1 MYSDINF
8 AAHVIEVSLFPITS
22 PLSIDLPLNCS
33 GQVDTQLQI
42 TGSIMQPNISGK
54 IKLSRGEA
62 YLPHDKG
69 GGAAQINRDVSNQ
82 SNFPS
87 GYNQVVAS
95 KYVSRFLNLKPAAS
109 SAPFNQLS
117 GKLMHEKN

>member
-1 MYSDINF
+1 MKF
-8 AAHVIEVSLFPITS
+8 
-22 PLSIDLPLNCS
+22 S

-54 IKLSRGEA
+54 IKLSHGEA

-69 GGAAQINRDVSNQ
+69 GGVALTNRDASSQ
-82 SNFPS
+82 SARPSS

-109 SAPFNQLS
+109 SSPFTQPLGMFI
-117 GKLMHEKN
+117 GK

>member
-1 MYSDINF
+1 
-8 AAHVIEVSLFPITS
+8 
-22 PLSIDLPLNCS
+22 
-33 GQVDTQLQI
+33 
-42 TGSIMQPNISGK
+42 MQPNISGK

-117 GKLMHEKN
+117 GKMIHEKNRSNEKLICLYIYYFIYVNCVMYIILEVESRTRSLFVYSLFYIM